1 MLMHIGLCLRHEGTR
16 AVAARYPEKRLHLMR
31 TFLHPCTQG
40 LQIKV
45 LYLLK
50 EVLIL
55 SKHRLHRQMIR
66 IYEAMSLGHEL
77 HHEEAVLLQRRID
90 RCSSSSRAH

>member
-1 MLMHIGLCLRHEGTR
+1 MLSLRDTR
-16 AVAARYPEKRLHLMR
+16 RKRLHLMGA
-31 TFLHPCTQG
+31 FLHPCTQG
-40 LQIKV
+40 LQIEV

-66 IYEAMSLGHEL
+66 IYEAMSS
-77 HHEEAVLLQRRID
+77 VTSSITKKRYS
-90 RCSSSSRAH
+90 CSDGLTGASASRN